1 MDSAEFLSRK
11 FYEYYR
17 SAKITLPERF
27 PRREWAYIPFGG
39 TMARHIGL
47 FSSEQV
53 HEFLARKVPQ
63 HAYHSAAYY
72 QKPDAP
78 TMAEKQWMG
87 ADLIF
92 DLDSD
97 HIPGAEKMSYE
108 EQLDKVKEEFIKLVD
123 EFLLG
128 DFGFDPKH
136 VRVNF
141 SGGRGYHAH
150 ISDPRLLSLSS
161 EERREIVDYITGV
174 GLDIDNYVKEET
186 VGTRGTG
193 RFINPVK
200 SLRMPKPD
208 EPGWRGRIS
217 RSIIHIAEELV
228 NSEKQAAIKRLTESG
243 ITKKTAEKILL
254 ELTPER
260 IERIKEGNLDQT
272 RALKGFFTK
281 EALVNNIVALSKGET
296 DEPVTSDVKRL
307 IRLSDS
313 LHGKTGLRVT
323 LIPLDELKRFD
334 ALHDT
339 VAFSAN
345 PVKIKVKK
353 PMKVKLG
360 GEQFSLKE
368 GETEVPEFAA
378 V

>member
-1 MDSAEFLSRK
+1 
-11 FYEYYR
+11 
-17 SAKITLPERF
+17 
-27 PRREWAYIPFGG
+27 
-39 TMARHIGL
+39 
-47 FSSEQV
+47 
-53 HEFLARKVPQ
+53 
-63 HAYHSAAYY
+63 
-72 QKPDAP
+72 
-78 TMAEKQWMG
+78 MAEKQWMG

-108 EQLDKVKEEFIKLVD
+108 EQLDKVKVEFIKLVD

-136 VRVNF
+136 ISVNF

-150 ISDPRLLSLSS
+150 ISDPRLLSMTS

-228 NSEKQAAIKRLTESG
+228 HSDKQAAIKRLTESG

-260 IERIKEGNLDQT
+260 VERIKEGNLDQT

-323 LIPLDELKRFD
+323 LIPLDELRHFD
-334 ALHDT
+334 ALRDT

-378 V
+378 VFLMARGAAEPL